1 MTDYASFRQRLDAA
15 LRTRDVQQVK
25 SFLIAENQWSSDVPS
40 DPEFAMWLM
49 IAGTPTLK
57 ELHTEARRW
66 LVTHGH
72 EEAAEAVLRRTQGSG
87 KAGGG
92 QQSRKA
98 EPGTRKPEREQKPP
112 QGQNR
117 AKSSSPRNHAHRG

>member
-1 MTDYASFRQRLDAA
+1 MTDYASFRQRLDAV

-72 EEAAEAVLRRTQGSG
+72 EEAAEAVLRRTQGSM
-87 KAGGG
+87 KQQGG
-92 QQSRKA
+92 QHGARQQQHS
-98 EPGTRKPEREQKPP
+98 G
-112 QGQNR
+112 QGKTKTS
-117 AKSSSPRNHAHRG
+117 APHSKKLSK